1 MSDYKILFEHTDIE
15 KANIQNIVEVGSH
28 DCTDAIYLCKKF
40 PGSNVISFECLP
52 SGIEQCE
59 ANIASSG
66 LQDRIKLIKC
76 AAGSVEGS
84 TKFYPL
90 MVGNEDTGGA
100 SSIYVHEDHTN
111 IQSIT
116 VQMRR
121 IENVLKE
128 NKIRT
133 VDLLCIDAQG
143 SELHVLKGMGDMLQ
157 DVKYIQTELPT
168 GIKGVYQDAPTKPET
183 LQYLNDFGFNL
194 IYNSSE
200 ANYENGVNIMLE
212 AQRSYFG
219 AYLAADTIDNRSRIR
234 AFLERKVTG
243 ESNYIF
249 KNITD
254 N

>member
-40 PGSNVISFECLP
+40 PRSNVISFECLP

-76 AAGSVEGS
+76 AAGSVEGP
-84 TKFYPL
+84 TRFYPY
-90 MVGNEDTGGA
+90 MIEDEDSGAA
-100 SSIYVHEDHTN
+100 SSIYVHIDN
-111 IQSIT
+111 INTEYII
-116 VQMRR
+116 VQMRK

-128 NKIRT
+128 NKIRA

-143 SELHVLKGMGDMLQ
+143 SELHVLKGMGDMLK
-157 DVKYIQTELPT
+157 DVKYIQTEMPT
-168 GIKGVYQDAPTKPET
+168 GVDSKYQNAPTKPET
-183 LQYLNDFGFNL
+183 LQYLSDFGFEL

-200 ANYENGVNIMLE
+200 TNYAGAVDIMAE
-212 AQRSYFG
+212 AQG
-219 AYLAADTIDNRSRIR
+219 NDTIENRRRIR
-234 AFLERKVTG
+234 AFLEKKIKG

-249 KNITD
+249 KNVTD

>member
-15 KANIQNIVEVGSH
+15 KANIRNIVEVRSH

-40 PGSNVISFECLP
+40 PRSNVISFECLP

-84 TKFYPL
+84 TKFYPY
-90 MVGNEDTGGA
+90 MAEDEDEDTVAA
-100 SSIYVHEDHTN
+100 SSVYVHVDNSNTEY
-111 IQSIT
+111 II
-116 VQMRR
+116 VQMRK

-143 SELHVLKGMGDMLQ
+143 SELHVLKGMGDMLK
-157 DVKYIQTELPT
+157 DVKYIQTEMPT
-168 GIKGVYQDAPTKPET
+168 GVDSRYQNAPTKPET
-183 LQYLNDFGFNL
+183 LQYLSDFGFKL

-200 ANYENGVNIMLE
+200 AQYEGAVDIVVT
-212 AQRSYFG
+212 AQG
-219 AYLAADTIDNRSRIR
+219 NDTIENRRRIR
-234 AFLERKVTG
+234 AFFENKIQG
-243 ESNYIF
+243 ESNCIF
-249 KNITD
+249 KNVTD

>member
-1 MSDYKILFEHTDIE
+1 MSDYKILFEILCLE
-15 KANIQNIVEVGSH
+15 KANIRNTIVEVGSH

-40 PGSNVISFECLP
+40 PESNVISFECLP

-84 TKFYPL
+84 TKFYPY
-90 MVGNEDTGGA
+90 MAEDEDENTGAA
-100 SSIYVHEDHTN
+100 SSVYVHVDNKNT
-111 IQSIT
+111 QSIT

-128 NKIRT
+128 NKIRA
-133 VDLLCIDAQG
+133 VDLLCMDTQG
-143 SELHVLKGMGDMLQ
+143 SELHVLKGMGDMLK

-168 GIKGVYQDAPTKPET
+168 GINGMYQDAPTKVET
-183 LQYLNDFGFNL
+183 LQYLSDFGFEL

-200 ANYENGVNIMLE
+200 TTYEGAVDRMVK
-212 AQRSYFG
+212 AQG
-219 AYLAADTIDNRSRIR
+219 NDTIETRRHIR
-234 AFLERKVTG
+234 AFLENHVKG
-243 ESNYIF
+243 ESNYVF

>member
-1 MSDYKILFEHTDIE
+1 MSDYKILFEILCLE
-15 KANIQNIVEVGSH
+15 KANIRNTIVEVGSH

-40 PGSNVISFECLP
+40 PESNVISFECLP
-52 SGIEQCE
+52 SAIEKCE

-76 AAGSVEGS
+76 AAGSVEGP
-84 TKFYPL
+84 TKFYPY
-90 MVGNEDTGGA
+90 MAEDEDENTGAA
-100 SSIYVHEDHTN
+100 SSVYVHVDNKNT
-111 IQSIT
+111 QSIT

-143 SELHVLKGMGDMLQ
+143 SELHVLKGMGDMLK
-157 DVKYIQTELPT
+157 DVKYIQTEMPT
-168 GIKGVYQDAPTKPET
+168 GVESMYQNAPTKPET
-183 LQYLNDFGFNL
+183 LQHLSDFGFKL
-194 IYNSSE
+194 IYNSSDKQFTQ
-200 ANYENGVNIMLE
+200 AALIMATRQGDTTIENQHRVK
-212 AQRSYFG
+212 
-219 AYLAADTIDNRSRIR
+219 
-234 AFLERKVTG
+234 AFLENNVKG
-243 ESNYIF
+243 ESNCIF